1 MAIDNARI
9 SIILNSTSPTGAS
22 GIPGTWTALSNG
34 AMKVKLTSTTST
46 NAASG
51 TELTGTGYTA
61 NGTAL
66 GAAVTASTGGS
77 NVTLPAAALTW
88 TNGSGGAWSVVSFEL
103 LDAANA
109 RSWWG
114 TFTGAPVSV
123 ANGNSFQVAI
133 GGITLSL
140 T

>member
-1 MAIDNARI
+1 MAIDNALI
-9 SIILNSTSPTGAS
+9 TKILNATSPTGAS
-22 GIPGTWTALSNG
+22 GIPGTYTALSNG

-51 TELTGTGYTA
+51 TEITGTGYTA

-66 GAAVTASTGGS
+66 ANAVTASSAGS
-77 NVTLPAAALTW
+77 NVTLPGAALTW
-88 TNGSGGAWSVVSFEL
+88 TNGTAGAWTIVSFEL

-109 RSWWG
+109 RTWWG
-114 TFTGAPVSV
+114 NFTGAPVSV
-123 ANGNSFQVAI
+123 AAGNSFQIAI
-133 GGITLSL
+133 GGVTLSL